1 MEPEVHF
8 REGTAADLEA
18 TFALST
24 RVAGRT
30 AARNEVV
37 PDIGPMSTDS
47 IHASW
52 LGCRELVGFL
62 AAQPEGRYWI
72 AESAETGEPAG
83 YARVVRFD
91 GYEELTN
98 LEVDPAHQGRGI
110 GRALLE
116 RCWPGAPSPELGRLV
131 VANGTPA
138 ALTLFSDFGVM
149 PVAGHWRLRQ
159 RTEDFVQ
166 QRIPEQADVGQ
177 VALSV
182 LEHDRAVAEWKRL
195 EPAAL
200 GHPRPALHDF
210 FGRDRTCLALV
221 DEERGGATGLCWV
234 SGAGEIG
241 PAVGERP
248 EDLVPV
254 VLGAL
259 DRVARAQE
267 PEHLVI
273 HTTSIAWWLLRRLR
287 GLGFVV
293 HLPAWIMCS
302 EPIPGLDRYTPTQP
316 TELL

>member
-1 MEPEVHF
+1 VEPDVHF

-18 TFALST
+18 TFALSR

-30 AARNEVV
+30 AARNEML
-37 PDIGPMSTDS
+37 PDLAPTSTDS
-47 IHASW
+47 IHATW
-52 LGCRELVGFL
+52 LERRELIGFL
-62 AAQPEGRYWI
+62 AAQPDGRYWI
-72 AESAETGEPAG
+72 AESADTMEPVG

-91 GYEELTN
+91 GFEELTD
-98 LEVDPAHQGRGI
+98 LEVDRTFQGRGL
-110 GRALLE
+110 GRGLLE
-116 RCWPGAPSPELGRLV
+116 RCWPGAPSPELSRVV
-131 VANGTPA
+131 VANGTPT

-159 RTEDFVQ
+159 RTEAYVQ
-166 QRIPEQADVGQ
+166 QRSRELADGGEAPV
-177 VALSV
+177 SM

-210 FGRDRTCLALV
+210 FGRDRTCLAVV

-234 SGAGEIG
+234 SAVGEVG

-267 PEHLVI
+267 PEHLVVYAS
-273 HTTSIAWWLLRRLR
+273 SIAWWLLRRLR
-287 GLGFVV
+287 ALGFVV